1 MRVLLAVGPAVAL
14 AACVS
19 ALAAPVTP
27 ARITELCAQA
37 EGPAHCG
44 RLVEADQMK
53 ALPNLAV
60 RDGGTLKVLLYPT
73 GAREFVDVDTLHG
86 STTWSLWDYWSPVN
100 VVVLFTTDMD
110 RIGYATLQR
119 TTGQVTAMPAEPSL
133 SPDRQHAAVA
143 DFCTANCDNEVS
155 VWQVAR
161 DGIRKELGWKPDA
174 QRTAQWTDVSVQWKG
189 DNTVVLEYTPKGEDK
204 PRTVEHRLAD
214 PDWQRYGVRAAR

>member
-1 MRVLLAVGPAVAL
+1 MRWPLSVAPALAL
-14 AACVS
+14 AACV
-19 ALAAPVTP
+19 AVQAAPVTP

-44 RLVEADQMK
+44 RLVEADQLK

-73 GAREFVDVDTLHG
+73 GTREFVDVDTLHG
-86 STTWSLWDYWSPVN
+86 STTWSLWDYWSPIN

-110 RIGYATLQR
+110 RLGYATLQR

-133 SPDRQHAAVA
+133 SPDRQHVAVA
-143 DFCTANCDNEVS
+143 DFCAANCDNEVS
-155 VWQVAR
+155 VWLVAR

-174 QRTAQWTDVSVQWKG
+174 PWSDVSAQWKG
-189 DNTVVLEYTPKGEDK
+189 DNTVVLEFTLKGEDK
-204 PRTVEHRLAD
+204 PHTVERRLAD
-214 PDWQRYGVRAAR
+214 ADWQRFGPRAAR

>member
-1 MRVLLAVGPAVAL
+1 MRVLHSAGPAILL
-14 AACVS
+14 AACV
-19 ALAAPVTP
+19 AAHAAPVTP

-44 RLVEADQMK
+44 RLVEADQLK
-53 ALPNLAV
+53 SLPNLAV

-86 STTWSLWDYWSPVN
+86 STTWALWDYWSPIN

-110 RIGYATLQR
+110 RLGYATLQR

-133 SPDRQHAAVA
+133 SPDRQHVAVA
-143 DFCTANCDNEVS
+143 DFCAANCDNEVT
-155 VWQVAR
+155 VWLVAR
-161 DGIRKELGWKPDA
+161 DGIRKELAWKPDA
-174 QRTAQWTDVSVQWKG
+174 QGAAQWTDVSVQWKG

-204 PRTVEHRLAD
+204 PRTVERRLAEA
-214 PDWQRYGVRAAR
+214 DWQRFGARAAK

>member
-1 MRVLLAVGPAVAL
+1 MRVLLAVGQAVAL
-14 AACVS
+14 AACVT
-19 ALAAPVTP
+19 AHAAPVTP

-44 RLVEADQMK
+44 RLVEADQLK

-60 RDGGTLKVLLYPT
+60 RSGDTLKVLLYPA

-86 STTWSLWDYWSPVN
+86 STTWALWDYWSAVN
-100 VVVLFTTDMD
+100 VVVLFTTDRD

-133 SPDRQHAAVA
+133 SPDRQHVAVA
-143 DFCTANCDNEVS
+143 DFCAENCDNEVS
-155 VWQVAR
+155 VWLVAR
-161 DGIRKELGWKPDA
+161 DGIRKELGWKPD
-174 QRTAQWTDVSVQWKG
+174 AQWTDVSVQWKG

-204 PRTVEHRLAD
+204 PRTVERRLGDAE
-214 PDWQRYGVRAAR
+214 WQRFGARAAR

>member
-1 MRVLLAVGPAVAL
+1 MRLPSVVGPAIAL
-14 AACVS
+14 ACLCAH
-19 ALAAPVTP
+19 AAPVTP

-44 RLVEADQMK
+44 RLVEADQLK

-60 RDGGTLKVLLYPT
+60 RDGATLKVLLYPT

-110 RIGYATLQR
+110 RLGYATLQR
-119 TTGQVTAMPAEPSL
+119 TTGQVTALPAEPSL

-143 DFCTANCDNEVS
+143 DFCAANCDNEVS
-155 VWQVAR
+155 VWLVAR
-161 DGIRKELGWKPDA
+161 DGIRKELAWKPD
-174 QRTAQWTDVSVQWKG
+174 AQWTDVSVQWKG

-204 PRTVEHRLAD
+204 QRTVERRLSDA
-214 PDWQRYGVRAAR
+214 DWQRFGARAAK